1 MANGGTLAGKVALV
15 TGASRRVGRGI
26 ALGLAK
32 AGMDIAITYKQSAD
46 EAAEVVEQIRR
57 MGREAHAICVDLAAP
72 KTDDVVYREF
82 SRQFTR
88 LDALINNA
96 STFLVTPLDSMTV
109 QTFEDHMAVNARAP
123 LMLIKRFSTMLSAHA
138 RVDEATAAPS
148 RCATTNAG
156 RIVNFVDIHV
166 MGQPLKGYA
175 AYNASKAA
183 LMEITMTMAIELAP
197 KVTVN
202 AIAPGVVSWPE
213 GYTAEKRELYMTRVP
228 LSRPGTPEDVAA
240 AVLYLVRDAD
250 YCTGQIIRLDGG
262 RLLT

>member
-1 MANGGTLAGKVALV
+1 LAD
-15 TGASRRVGRGI
+15 
-26 ALGLAK
+26 
-32 AGMDIAITYKQSAD
+32 AGMDVAITYKQSAE
-46 EAAEVVEQIRR
+46 EAAQVVEQIHR
-57 MGREAHAICVDLAAP
+57 MGRAAHAIRVDLADAQA
-72 KTDDVVYREF
+72 DEVVYREF
-82 SRQFTR
+82 SQRFKR

-96 STFLVTPLDSMTV
+96 SAFAVTPLESMTR
-109 QTFEDHMAVNARAP
+109 QTFENQMAVNARAP
-123 LMLIKRFSTMLSAHA
+123 LMLIKRFSPMLSAHA
-138 RVDEATAAPS
+138 RVDEASAAPS
-148 RCATTNAG
+148 RGATANAG
-156 RIVNFVDIHV
+156 RIVNFIDIHV

-213 GYTAEKRELYMTRVP
+213 EYTAEKRELYMTRVP
-228 LSRPGTPEDVAA
+228 LSRPGTPEDVGA